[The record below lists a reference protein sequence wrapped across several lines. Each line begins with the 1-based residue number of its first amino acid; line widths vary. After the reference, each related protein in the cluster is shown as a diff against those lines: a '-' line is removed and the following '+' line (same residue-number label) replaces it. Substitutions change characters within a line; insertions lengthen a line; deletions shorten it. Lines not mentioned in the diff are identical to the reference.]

1 VNVCG
6 IGAESELSSGSVC
19 FLVCWLHSDEE
30 PFIVLNLNEAL
41 DFAVTTAREAGAVLG
56 DYYRTGV
63 TVKYKGEIDL
73 VTEADHASEALI
85 LSRIRSAYPDCAILS
100 EESGASANQSAAIW
114 IVDPLDGT
122 TNFAHGLP
130 IFCVTL
136 ALVVDNV
143 LEVGVTFDP
152 LCDELYIA
160 QRGQGAFLNG
170 ERLQVSSAATLD
182 RALLVTGFPYDRRTN
197 PNNNI
202 RQFANFLLRAQGVLR
217 LGSAALDLGAV
228 AAGRVDGY
236 WEARISPWDVAA
248 GALLV
253 TEAGGQVTLPD
264 GSPLD
269 LFARQIVASNGLI
282 QNAMIAV
289 LADNRPWQEL

>member
-1 VNVCG
+1 
-6 IGAESELSSGSVC
+6 
-19 FLVCWLHSDEE
+19 
-30 PFIVLNLNEAL
+30 VLNLNEAL
-41 DFAVTTAREAGAVLG
+41 DFAVTTAREAGAVLQAH
-56 DYYRTGV
+56 YRNGV

-85 LSRIRSAYPDCAILS
+85 LKRVRSAYPDCAILS
-100 EESGASANQSAAIW
+100 EESGASANKSSAIW
-114 IVDPLDGT
+114 IADPLDGT

-136 ALVVDNV
+136 ALVIDGVI
-143 LEVGVTFDP
+143 EVGVTYDP
-152 LCDELYIA
+152 IHDELYTA
-160 QRGQGAFLNG
+160 QRGQGAYLNG
-170 ERLQVSSAATLD
+170 ERLQVSSVTTLG

-202 RQFANFLLRAQGVLR
+202 RQFANFLLCAQGVLR

-228 AAGRVDGY
+228 AAGQIDGY
-236 WEARISPWDVAA
+236 WEARINPWDVAA

-253 TEAGGQVTLPD
+253 TEAGGQVTMPD

-282 QNAMIAV
+282 HHAMIEV
-289 LADNRPWQEL
+289 LSDNRPWRTSPAIAA